1 MINQG
6 KSSGFK
12 ITQRYSWYVV
22 WLLFLVYVLNF
33 VDRQILIILME
44 PIRLEFGFSDKQLG
58 LLGGLAF
65 AVLYSTLGIPIARL
79 ADRSNRVNI
88 ISISIFIWSIATVL
102 TGMARSFTQLLLAR
116 VAVGVGEAG
125 CSPPAY
131 SLLAD
136 YFSREKRTTAFS
148 IYSMGIYGGVFVGY
162 LLGAFVAEHHGWRAA
177 FWVVGIPGILLAPVV
192 KFSLREPPRGFADGQ
207 EVQAKMPPVSKVL
220 GALAAKRSFRHLA
233 IAAALHA
240 FVGYGVN
247 GFHPS
252 FLIRTHQFSVA
263 EVGVIL
269 SIVAAVSGVGGTWF
283 GGYLADR
290 FTNLRKDVRW
300 QLWVPAVATLIN
312 VPVAMMAYTSP
323 DRNTV
328 VWLLFISL
336 VFGVMYLGPTF
347 ATLQRLVSARERALG
362 SALLLLVI
370 NLVGLG
376 LGPYL
381 VGVLSDI
388 MNQVFLNDGL
398 AAAQAKAQGLRTSL
412 TIMVC
417 VNVWSFIHYM
427 LAARTLERDSVQ
439 H

>member
-300 QLWVPAVATLIN
+300 QLWVPAVATLVN

-323 DRNTV
+323 DRITV